1 MGRSEFNESLTHPT
15 QEECQII
22 IDKPLESV
30 ASGWDMEAK
39 EGKRGGGWGVYYESW
54 TQLALRACPF
64 IADNVLET
72 VALRWVGCDAKR
84 RENERGEGTGCRKSL
99 THLTPRAG

>member
-1 MGRSEFNESLTHPT
+1 MGGSEFNESLTHPT
-15 QEECQII
+15 QEECQIL

-54 TQLALRACPF
+54 T
-64 IADNVLET
+64 
-72 VALRWVGCDAKR
+72 
-84 RENERGEGTGCRKSL
+84 
-99 THLTPRAG
+99 